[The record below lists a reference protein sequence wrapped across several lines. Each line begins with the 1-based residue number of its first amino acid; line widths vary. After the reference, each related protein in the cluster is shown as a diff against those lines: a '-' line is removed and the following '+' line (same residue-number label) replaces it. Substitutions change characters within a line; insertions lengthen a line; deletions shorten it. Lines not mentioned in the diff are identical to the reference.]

1 MCCAEKSPDVK
12 GALGD
17 FFLFSKINLYSE
29 KITKVHFKIILLF
42 PNLPKTRGQNNLC
55 CAN

>member
-1 MCCAEKSPDVK
+1 MHTLLIISIK
-12 GALGD
+12 GSLGD
-17 FFLFSKINLYSE
+17 FFLFSKMNLYSE